1 MKGWTPVVVVT
12 FGLIAASAAVAAPA
26 RSPAPLPRI
35 VCDAKPRLEGL
46 DFVFLSTDRVGTVQV
61 ISNGEPAEGDD
72 TPVMDP
78 KAFCAAHDGID
89 TFILPAPRL
98 IDHLPDPER
107 DRRDELEPIS
117 ASPRAAGTPSM
128 KPVDDENDDDADED
142 DADDTAEAGAANAV
156 FMDAPGGSFKS
167 LPMKADTR
175 PSCDA
180 SAAEAPSGFMWI
192 LLPLLFGL
200 RCRRGSAR

>member
-26 RSPAPLPRI
+26 GSPAPLPRI

-46 DFVFLSTDRVGTVQV
+46 DFVFLSTDRVGAVQV
-61 ISNGEPAEGDD
+61 ISNGEPVEGDD

-98 IDHLPDPER
+98 IDNLPDPER

-117 ASPRAAGTPSM
+117 ASPRGASTPSM
-128 KPVDDENDDDADED
+128 KPVDDGDKDDD
-142 DADDTAEAGAANAV
+142 EARPTTPRRRARPMRSSWTRRAV
-156 FMDAPGGSFKS
+156 RSS
-167 LPMKADTR
+167 
-175 PSCDA
+175 
-180 SAAEAPSGFMWI
+180 
-192 LLPLLFGL
+192 
-200 RCRRGSAR
+200 RCR

>member
-1 MKGWTPVVVVT
+1 MKGWTQVVVVT

-26 RSPAPLPRI
+26 GSPAPLPRI
-35 VCDAKPRLEGL
+35 VCDTKPRLEGL
-46 DFVFLSTDRVGTVQV
+46 NFVFLSTDRVGAVQV
-61 ISNGEPAEGDD
+61 VGSGEPVEGDD

-98 IDHLPDPER
+98 IDNLPDPER
-107 DRRDELEPIS
+107 DRREELEPVS
-117 ASPRAAGTPSM
+117 ASPRGTSTPSM
-128 KPVDDENDDDADED
+128 KPVGVDDKEEDEE
-142 DADDTAEAGAANAV
+142 ADDGDAAEAGASNAV

-167 LPMKADTR
+167 LPMKADAR

-180 SAAEAPSGFMWI
+180 SAAAAPSGFMWI